1 MNLETV
7 IQEKIHALPPVK
19 QAKVL
24 AFVEDLEH
32 ETVEANG
39 NGNHIENV
47 GDAEAEKE
55 ARRLSIIGM
64 FSSGHSDTS
73 ERVDEILAEGINKR
87 EGWSLP

>member
-7 IQEKIHALPPVK
+7 IQEKVHTLPPIK

-32 ETVEANG
+32 EEIESGQNG
-39 NGNHIENV
+39 NQTENTN
-47 GDAEAEKE
+47 DSEKE
-55 ARRLSIIGM
+55 ARRLSIIGL
-64 FSSGHSDTS
+64 FSSGKSDTS
-73 ERVDEILAEGINKR
+73 ERVDEILAEGINKE